1 MMGETMNRSLAAAL
15 LATALLSGTALSASA
30 APYFDR
36 VASFPIT
43 ANLPAAADPKGETV
57 AEIITASEDGRML
70 VYTDA
75 PRKAIGF
82 IDIADPA
89 RPMPGGMVAV
99 GGEPTSVKVV
109 GSRAYVAVNTS
120 ESFTRPSGKLV
131 VVDLADR
138 TIVGECELPGQPDS
152 VSANGGVMAIAIEN
166 ERDES
171 VNDGALPQMPA
182 GSLVVAPLVDGMVAC
197 QALRTVD
204 MTGLAAVAGDDPEP
218 EFVDVSPSG
227 RVVVTLQE
235 NNHIAVVDGKTG
247 KVEAHFPAGSVDL
260 DAIDTGKDGRIELT
274 GSQKGVAREPDA
286 VRWLDD
292 NRFVT
297 ANEGDWKGGS
307 RGFTIFNR
315 DGTVAY
321 ESGASLEHE
330 IVALGHYPEKRN
342 KKGVEIEGIE
352 VGRYGSDRLIFAGS
366 ERGSVVAVYRDT
378 GGAPELLQV
387 LPTGIGPEG
396 LLALPGRDLF
406 VATSETDLHAE
417 GGVGPHVMIYQRTE
431 RPAPAYPTIRS
442 AKAANGLPI
451 AWGALSGLAADRTQA
466 GKLYAVTDSVYDAA
480 PRILTIDATA
490 TPAVITAATLVTRQG
505 AAAEKLDLEGIATG
519 PDGGFWLASEGNL
532 EKGVRNRLI
541 RVDATGA
548 IQHEIGLPAAL
559 EEGAKNY
566 GYEGVTVTGSG
577 ADETIWL
584 AVQREWADDR
594 KGFVKLLAYRP
605 SDTTWRAVRYPL
617 DKTEAGWI
625 GLSEITAAGD
635 RLIVIERDNQIA
647 EKARVKKLYAVSHA
661 DMVPAVLGGDL
672 PVVKK
677 TELRDLLPILKG
689 PQGYVLDKVEGFTID
704 AAGNAFAV
712 TDNDGVDNASGETRF
727 MRLGRF

>member
-1 MMGETMNRSLAAAL
+1 MGKTMNRSLAAAS

-43 ANLPAAADPKGETV
+43 ANLPIGIDPKAETV
-57 AEIITASEDGRML
+57 AEIITASEDGRLL
-70 VYTDA
+70 VYTDG

-89 RPMPGGMVAV
+89 RPAPGGTLAV

-109 GSRAYVAVNTS
+109 GGRAFVAVNTS

-131 VVDLADR
+131 VVDLANR
-138 TIVGECELPGQPDS
+138 TIASECALPGQPDS

-171 VNDGALPQMPA
+171 VKDGALPQMPA
-182 GSLVVAPLVDGMVAC
+182 GSLVVAPMADGTVAC
-197 QALRTVD
+197 SALRSVD

-218 EFVDVSPSG
+218 EFVDVTPG
-227 RVVVTLQE
+227 GLVVVTLQE
-235 NNHIAVVDGKTG
+235 NNLIAVVDGRTG

-260 DAIDTGKDGRIELT
+260 DAIDTKKDGKIELT

-352 VGRYGSDRLIFAGS
+352 VGRYGNDRLIFVGS
-366 ERGSVVAVYRDT
+366 ERGSVVGVYRDT
-378 GGAPELLQV
+378 GAAPELLQI

-396 LLALPGRDLF
+396 LLALPARDLL

-417 GGVGPHVMIYQRTE
+417 GGVGPHVMIYRRAE

-442 AKAANGLPI
+442 AKDSGGLPI
-451 AWGALSGLAADRTQA
+451 AWGALSGLAADRMQA
-466 GKLYAVTDSVYDAA
+466 GKLYAVTDSVYEAA
-480 PRILTIDATA
+480 PRILTIDATV
-490 TPAVITAATLVTRQG
+490 TPAVITAATPVTRQG
-505 AAAEKLDLEGIATG
+505 AAAEKLDLEGIATAS
-519 PDGGFWLASEGNL
+519 DGGFWLASEGNP
-532 EKGVRNRLI
+532 EKGYRNRLI

-548 IQHEIGLPAAL
+548 IQEDIGLPAAL

-584 AVQREWADDR
+584 AVQREWADDG
-594 KGFVKLLAYRP
+594 KGLVKLLAYRP
-605 SDTTWRAVRYPL
+605 SDKTWRAVHYPL
-617 DKTEAGWI
+617 DKAEAGWI

-635 RLIVIERDNQIA
+635 RLVVIERDNQIA
-647 EKARVKKLYAVSHA
+647 DKARVKKLYAVALA
-661 DMVPAVLGGDL
+661 DMKPVEPGATL
-672 PVVKK
+672 PVVRK
-677 TELRDLLPILKG
+677 TELRDLLPDLKA

-704 AAGNAFAV
+704 ADGNAYAV
-712 TDNDGVDNASGETRF
+712 TDNDGVDNASGETQF
-727 MRLGRF
+727 MRLGRL